1 MGKRSDFKR
10 VKNDKYITPMEGVE
24 KFYQYFGIGKY
35 VEPCAAKGQLV
46 GKLYLLNSKLKCSA
60 VFDIKGSKDVPK
72 KDALTLKKKDL
83 KGAKKIITNPP
94 WKREILH
101 KMIEHFMNLVP
112 EVWLLFDA
120 DWPHTKQSS
129 ELIKHCKLIISV
141 GRLKWIPRS
150 KSVGKDNCCWYLF
163 SKNHTEGPKFIG
175 RIK

>member
-10 VKNDKYITPMEGVE
+10 VKNDKYITPIEGVNP
-24 KFYQYFGIGKY
+24 FAHYFGSGKY
-35 VEPCAAKGQLV
+35 VEPCAAKGQLIE
-46 GKLYLLNSKLKCSA
+46 KLKIIKRLKCSA
-60 VFDIKGSKDVPK
+60 AFDIGTASGIVK
-72 KDALTLKKKDL
+72 KRDALTLKKSDL

-120 DWPHTKQSS
+120 DWPHTKQSAD
-129 ELIKHCKLIISV
+129 LIKHCKLIISV
-141 GRLKWIPRS
+141 GRLKWIPKS

-163 SKNHTEGPKFIG
+163 SKRHTDGPKFIG
-175 RIK
+175 RKK